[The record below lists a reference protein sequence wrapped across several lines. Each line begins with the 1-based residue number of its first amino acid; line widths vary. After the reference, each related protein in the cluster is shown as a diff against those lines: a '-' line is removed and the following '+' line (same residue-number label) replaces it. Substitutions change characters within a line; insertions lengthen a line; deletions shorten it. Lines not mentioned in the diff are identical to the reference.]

1 MRGKKIFVLISI
13 FLMLFLSIVMYNIN
27 NQQSEFQSLNSEE
40 DYYMMAFEYGMDGK
54 TSIAD
59 FFASPHCL
67 ERLKS
72 LNLFLNE
79 EFDFTELC
87 FQPLYYIGYYNWDT
101 KFVDSYQYI
110 GEDAINRVVPSENA
124 ENQYVTDLKTVQLGF
139 TCFNKFENQI
149 YTGRNFK
156 SSDFHIK
163 SSDTPINVI
172 LGYDY
177 LPYFKVNDEIELSL
191 HQKNIT
197 FKIIGFYQ
205 PGTSFSYE
213 NSNIILDQCI
223 VMPFYNIEYLPD
235 NITDETYQ
243 KIYYLQKDAGY
254 IRVPVNA
261 KINDYRTIAL
271 EKLNQFSTKENLLV
285 ILPPSTYKISYRSK

>member
-1 MRGKKIFVLISI
+1 MRGKKICVLISI
-13 FLMLFLSIVMYNIN
+13 FLIFFLSIVIYHIN

-54 TSIAD
+54 PSIAD

-67 ERLKS
+67 EHLKN

-87 FQPLYYIGYYNWDT
+87 FQPLYYIGYYEGDT

-110 GEDAINRVVPSENA
+110 GEKAINRVVPSENA

-149 YTGRNFK
+149 YTGRNFE

-163 SSDTPINVI
+163 SSDSSINVI

-177 LPYFKVNDEIELSL
+177 LPYFNVNDEIELSL

-205 PGTSFSYE
+205 PGVSVSYE
-213 NSNIILDQCI
+213 DSNIILDQCI
-223 VMPFYNIEYLPD
+223 VMPFYNIEYQPD
-235 NITDETYQ
+235 NIIDETYQ

-254 IRVPVNA
+254 IRVPGNA
-261 KINDYRTIAL
+261 KVNEYRTMAL

-285 ILPPSTYKISYRSK
+285 TLPLSTSKISYRSK